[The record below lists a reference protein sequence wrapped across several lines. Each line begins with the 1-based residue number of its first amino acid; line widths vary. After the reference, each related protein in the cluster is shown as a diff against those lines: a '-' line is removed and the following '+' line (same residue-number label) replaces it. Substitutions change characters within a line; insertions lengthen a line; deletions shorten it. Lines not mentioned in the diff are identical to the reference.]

1 MRQLASI
8 QTITALEPIEGADRI
23 ESASILGWKCVVKKG
38 EFNVGEHVCYFEID
52 SIIPEEI
59 LKKANLWDN
68 EKNKGML
75 GRKSGQVLTT
85 RKFRGSIS
93 QGLVLPFQV
102 LVSPN
107 IKITEGMDLTE
118 ILKIEKYE
126 KYVEPDNIPGQVNKK
141 RSWQYKLAQKFKPA
155 VFFLSKYI
163 SWFEKFIGTG
173 GPFPHY
179 IPRTDQTRIQNLT
192 KEWHVLSEFEYE
204 VTEKMEGTSA
214 TYFFHNGDYGV
225 CSRNLRL
232 SNSIENHFG
241 IIQKKHDIFKK
252 LKKYKKNI
260 AIQGEIIGP
269 SIQGNYYSLSE
280 HQLRI
285 FDIYL
290 IDEQRY
296 ALPFER
302 LGILNDLGFTEE
314 QHSPI
319 LSYVDYLP
327 KGKTVEDIL
336 NMADK
341 KSVINNKVDREGIV
355 FKSLKTQRSFKAI
368 SNSYLLKQKD

>member
-8 QTITALEPIEGADRI
+8 QKVVDIKPIEGADKI
-23 ESASILGWKCVVKKG
+23 ESVSILGWNCVAKKG
-38 EFNVGEHVCYFEID
+38 DFHIGELVCYFEID

-59 LKKANLWDN
+59 LKKANLWDKD
-68 EKNKGML
+68 KNKGML

-85 RKFRGSIS
+85 RKFRRSIS

-102 LVSPN
+102 LVSPD
-107 IKITEGMDLTE
+107 IKISEGMDLTE
-118 ILKIEKYE
+118 ILKIQKYE
-126 KYVEPDNIPGQVNKK
+126 KYVEADNLPGQPNRK

-163 SWFEKFIGTG
+163 PWFEKFIGTG

-179 IPRTDQTRIQNLT
+179 ITKTDQTRIQNLT
-192 KEWHVLSEFEYE
+192 KEWHVLSEFDYE
-204 VTEKMEGTSA
+204 VTEKMEGTSS
-214 TYFFHNGDYGV
+214 TYFYHNGDYGV

-232 SNSIENHFG
+232 SNSVDNHFG

-269 SIQGNYYSLSE
+269 SIQGNYYNLPE
-280 HQLRI
+280 HELKI
-285 FDIYL
+285 FDIFL

-302 LGILNDLGFTEE
+302 MGILKELGFTEE
-314 QHSPI
+314 NYAPLIQIMSPK
-319 LSYVDYLP
+319 SM
-327 KGKTVEDIL
+327 TVEEVL
-336 NMADK
+336 TMADK
-341 KSVINNKVDREGIV
+341 KSVVGNKNDREGIV